1 MIRIL
6 ITAILYLISFFTQA
20 QTDPKYKD
28 ENLKMERE
36 LVSVGLVN
44 KSYTCNAFLPGYL
57 DSQRNQV
64 VKFEV
69 TDKHLTFETK

>member
-28 ENLKMERE
+28 ETLKIEKE
-36 LVSVGLVN
+36 QVTAILEDKN
-44 KSYTCNAFLPGYL
+44 YTCNAFLPGPL

-69 TDKHLTFETK
+69 IDKDLTFEIK